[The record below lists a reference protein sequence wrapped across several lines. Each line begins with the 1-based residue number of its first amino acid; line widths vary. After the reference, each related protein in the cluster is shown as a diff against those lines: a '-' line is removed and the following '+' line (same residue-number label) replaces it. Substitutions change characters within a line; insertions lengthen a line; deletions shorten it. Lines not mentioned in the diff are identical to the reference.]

1 MFITF
6 EGLDASGKSTQV
18 ERVAEGFKSTGDKVL
33 ILREPG
39 GTAVGERIRAILL
52 DIKNTIDPVS
62 ELLLFSAARAQL
74 VREVIRPA
82 LQQGIIVLSDRYVD
96 STIAYQGY
104 GRQLPPESV
113 HAISRVAIDG
123 LLPDLTFFIDVSL
136 ETIRKR
142 QQSAGKVTDRMER
155 AGEDFF
161 DRARNGFIEISQTE
175 KRLILVDG
183 ERTPDEIFNDIWSTI
198 VSYNKRLS
206 GNLKN

>member
-18 ERVAEGFKSTGDKVL
+18 ERVAEGFKSTGDEVL

-82 LQQGIIVLSDRYVD
+82 LQQGIIVISDRYVD

-104 GRQLPPESV
+104 GRQLPLEDV

-136 ETIRKR
+136 KTIRQR
-142 QQSAGKVTDRMER
+142 QRSAGKVTDRMER

-161 DRARNGFIEISQTE
+161 DRARNGFIEISRTE
-175 KRLILVDG
+175 KRLIIIDG
-183 ERTPDEIFNDIWSTI
+183 ERTPDEIFNDIWST
-198 VSYNKRLS
+198 VVTYNKRLS